1 MIKITSQM
9 HALTRPSLALVSPLC
24 SSAHSAHSF
33 SVAAAVWT
41 AFDDLFNVLPLA
53 ALVNRRILCVHGGI
67 GRLESLDQ
75 VQFQRKT
82 HKMSTNVLSFRS
94 KHMRITFL
102 NIYIVTAIC
111 IFAENTLFIEK
122 FN

>member
-1 MIKITSQM
+1 
-9 HALTRPSLALVSPLC
+9 
-24 SSAHSAHSF
+24 
-33 SVAAAVWT
+33 VWT

-82 HKMSTNVLSFRS
+82 HKMSTNVLPFRS
-94 KHMRITFL
+94 KHMRIAFL
-102 NIYIVTAIC
+102 NKYCNNHLHFRRKHFVHWEI
-111 IFAENTLFIEK
+111 
-122 FN
+122 